1 MSLMFKLLLKPDSI
15 NTLTDDLTKEFKL
28 TKKENKKLVEV
39 LNLFYK
45 DLRYFSL
52 GGRTEDED
60 FVLNFVLKEKPIKDT
75 LDSYLQG
82 LPKDVY
88 EKLLYF
94 NGVKDLN
101 KLKDKLEDSFKE
113 AIYEYFYN
121 YSDVLIVLNKKDKKY
136 KSDINLQLLLNG
148 YLYLYE
154 KDKELYIGIPKEI
167 ENIMK
172 KIEPD
177 DMRWRKLKSFDILD
191 DDDWLPFN

>member
-1 MSLMFKLLLKPDSI
+1 MSLMFKLLLKPKSI

-28 TKKENKKLVEV
+28 TKKESKKLVEV

-60 FVLNFVLKEKPIKDT
+60 FALNFVLKEKPIKDT

-94 NGVKDLN
+94 NCVKDLD
-101 KLKDKLEDSFKE
+101 KLKDKIEDSFKE
-113 AIYEYFYN
+113 AICEYFYN

-148 YLYLYE
+148 YLYFYE
-154 KDKELYIGIPKEI
+154 KDKEYILVYQK
-167 ENIMK
+167 
-172 KIEPD
+172 
-177 DMRWRKLKSFDILD
+177 KLKIL
-191 DDDWLPFN
+191 